1 MVMWPGLTVT
11 LTLGSLS
18 ALRKDQGPGQAA
30 RTALTFEATHT
41 ALARQLDADVLLLL
55 TDVAAV
61 QDGYGTPQAHP
72 IRRATP
78 TELRARNFPAG
89 SMGPKIEAV
98 CRFVEATG
106 KLAAIGQLD
115 DAQALLA
122 GQAGTLIV
130 PA

>member
-72 IRRATP
+72 IRDQIQLATSRVNLAWLYRAAEAGVLSRIVDFPQASCTGQRDVQV
-78 TELRARNFPAG
+78 TASLR
-89 SMGPKIEAV
+89 
-98 CRFVEATG
+98 T
-106 KLAAIGQLD
+106 LAARL
-115 DAQALLA
+115 
-122 GQAGTLIV
+122 
-130 PA
+130 